1 MEFQIPFSLLGMQ
14 LGLTR
19 HLWRANR
26 LSDCTVQS
34 STVLVSVGQCC
45 QKFSARRGQISL
57 CNLHLTC
64 YSFHVTASATSAISL
79 PLTYPYK
86 YSHANDLACTKPPV
100 PGFLFT
106 TLLYSYFACGL
117 KFITVDPH
125 QGRSNVRRTERKRCS
140 FPETKN
146 RVETE
151 TGGTSCTYS
160 MHHSHMICR
169 AKHFWTISSCTCAQ
183 VCGTPTLYFGA

>member
-79 PLTYPYK
+79 PLPTLINTHMRTISHVQNLRSLVSCLRH
-86 YSHANDLACTKPPV
+86 YSIATLHVDSNSSRSTPTKEDL
-100 PGFLFT
+100 
-106 TLLYSYFACGL
+106 TLEEQKERDARFR
-117 KFITVDPH
+117 KRKTEWKRR
-125 QGRSNVRRTERKRCS
+125 QGVRRAPTQ
-140 FPETKN
+140 
-146 RVETE
+146 
-151 TGGTSCTYS
+151 CT
-160 MHHSHMICR
+160 IL
-169 AKHFWTISSCTCAQ
+169 T
-183 VCGTPTLYFGA
+183 